1 MTDVFTGVREAP
13 HPYVP
18 SASNDASCPSAKP
31 RDALEKMTGIVGKTP
46 MMRLLQEQIVRFAKT
61 TATVVIRGETGT
73 GKELVARALHSLS
86 HRAHAPFVAANVAAL
101 TDSLLQSE
109 LFGHERG
116 AFTGATYRHK
126 GLFEQ
131 AHMGTLFLDEIGEL
145 TPEAQASLL
154 RVLETR
160 EVRPVGADRT
170 RPVNVRLV
178 VATHRPLAEMV
189 DRNYFREDLF
199 YRLHTLVVR
208 IPPLRHRV
216 NDLPYLAAHVLASLT
231 HEAGERELDE
241 DGLQALGEYGW
252 PGNVRQFQNVLRRAV
267 IETDDQVLGRDHIRA
282 ALAHEVGADREKR
295 DGATVANILTALDDS
310 NWNVN
315 RAARSLGI
323 PRSTL
328 RTKIRRAGLVRES

>member
-1 MTDVFTGVREAP
+1 MNHAPPGVADVVQSYHATTPAIP
-13 HPYVP
+13 AHPP
-18 SASNDASCPSAKP
+18 GSFD
-31 RDALEKMTGIVGKTP
+31 LERSTGIVGKTP
-46 MMRLLQEQIVRFAKT
+46 MMRVLQEQIVRFAKT

-73 GKELVARALHSLS
+73 GKELVARALHTLS
-86 HRAHAPFVAANVAAL
+86 PRAHAPFVAANVAAL
-101 TDSLLQSE
+101 TESLLQSE

-145 TPEAQASLL
+145 SMEAQASLL

-189 DRNYFREDLF
+189 DRDCFREDLF

-216 NDLPYLAAHVLASLT
+216 NDLPFLAAHVLQQLAP
-231 HEAGERELDE
+231 EVGERTLDH
-241 DGLQALGEYGW
+241 DGLLTLGEYGW
-252 PGNVRQFQNVLRRAV
+252 PGNVRQLQNVIRRAV
-267 IETDDQVLGRDHIRA
+267 VETDDPVLSRDHIRA

-295 DGATVANILTALDDS
+295 DGASVANILAALDAE

-315 RAARSLGI
+315 RAAKSLGL

-328 RTKIRRAGLVRES
+328 RTKIRRAGLIRER